1 LKLKYP
7 PLDAAVLVAPV
18 DPTDHHPVPGGI
30 PVKYAVASRLALL
43 SILIMIMTAAVAFAA
58 PATITLPAD
67 PPATRTVELVE
78 QWRIGGEDDEE
89 ILLGVIFDALVGA
102 DGNVYL
108 IDRQL
113 SQVLVIS
120 PEGELVTTLGR
131 QGEGPGELNQPH
143 GLFLLE
149 DGKIG
154 VIQGFPG
161 KVTVIN
167 PDNTPG
173 GEIHIGGAPEEGGF
187 NFVREL
193 NRCGD
198 NLVGVRGRATF
209 DMESG
214 KSIATNTLSVMDME
228 GNDTA
233 VIVEHTQEND
243 LQRRV
248 FDEKA
253 QFSEMEEWAI
263 GPDGVLYTTPV
274 RDEYVINARGLDGE
288 MVRTMNREFKP
299 RHRNDEDKQELTDGM
314 VIVMNGV
321 RQEIESKALD
331 NDPAIMGL
339 FVTDDGRLF
348 VRTCFDQE
356 DLLDVG
362 TAGRFDV
369 ISGAGEFVE
378 QLTLTV
384 PDFDGEN
391 DRLVFMDGVNFLVI
405 RSFDQ
410 AQQAMLAG
418 FGDDEEEDG
427 DLDDAEP
434 LEVVFYRMP

>member
-1 LKLKYP
+1 
-7 PLDAAVLVAPV
+7 VNHVTV
-18 DPTDHHPVPGGI
+18 G
-30 PVKYAVASRLALL
+30 RMALISL
-43 SILIMIMTAAVAFAA
+43 LIMTAAVAFAE
-58 PATITLPAD
+58 PVSITLPTD

-89 ILLGVIFDALVGA
+89 ILLGVIFDAVVGT

-120 PEGELVTTLGR
+120 PEGELVATLGR

-143 GLFLLE
+143 GMLLLD

-167 PDNTPG
+167 PDDTPG

-193 NRCGD
+193 ARCGD

-214 KSIATNTLSVMDME
+214 KSIATNTLAVMDME

-233 VIVEHTQEND
+233 VIVEHTQKND

-253 QFSEMEEWAI
+253 QFSELDEWAV
-263 GPDGVLYTTPV
+263 GPDGLLYTTPV
-274 RDEYVINARGLDGE
+274 RDAYTINARGLDGE
-288 MVRTMNREFKP
+288 LVRTMTREFKP
-299 RHRNDEDKQELTDGM
+299 RHRDDEDKRELTDGM
-314 VIVMNGV
+314 IIVMNGV

-331 NDPAIMGL
+331 HDPAIMDL
-339 FVTDDGRLF
+339 FVADDGRLF
-348 VRTCFDQE
+348 VRTCFDQ
-356 DLLDVG
+356 DNLLEIG

-378 QLTLTV
+378 QLTLAV
-384 PDFDGEN
+384 PDFDGDK

-405 RSFDQ
+405 RNFDQ
-410 AQQAMLAG
+410 AQKAMMAG
-418 FGDDEEEDG
+418 FGDDDEDE
-427 DLDDAEP
+427 DLEDTEP

>member
-1 LKLKYP
+1 MNH
-7 PLDAAVLVAPV
+7 VTV
-18 DPTDHHPVPGGI
+18 G
-30 PVKYAVASRLALL
+30 RLALISVL
-43 SILIMIMTAAVAFAA
+43 IMTAAVALAA
-58 PATITLPAD
+58 PAAVTLPAD

-78 QWRIGGEDDEE
+78 QWRIGGEDDED
-89 ILLGVIFDALVGA
+89 ILLGVIFDAVVGA

-143 GLFLLE
+143 GLLLLDDE
-149 DGKIG
+149 KIG

-167 PDNTPG
+167 SDDTPG
-173 GEIHIGGAPEEGGF
+173 GEIHIGGPPEEGGF

-193 NRCGD
+193 DRCGD
-198 NLVGVRGRATF
+198 HLVGQRGRATF
-209 DMESG
+209 DMETG
-214 KSIATNTLSVMDME
+214 KSISTNTLAVMDME

-253 QFSEMEEWAI
+253 QFSELDEWAI
-263 GPDGVLYTTPV
+263 GPDGILYTAPV
-274 RDEYVINARGLDGE
+274 RDAYTINVRSLDGE
-288 MVRTMNREFKP
+288 MVRTMTREFKP
-299 RHRNDEDKQELTDGM
+299 RHRNEEDKQELTSGM
-314 VIVMNGV
+314 VIIMNGV

-339 FVTDDGRLF
+339 DVADDGRLF
-348 VRTCFDQE
+348 VQTCFDQ
-356 DLLDVG
+356 DKLLEIG

-369 ISGAGEFVE
+369 ISPAGEFVE
-378 QLTLTV
+378 QLTLSV
-384 PDFDGEN
+384 PDFDGDK
-391 DRLVFMDGVNFLVI
+391 DRLVFLDGVNFLVI

-410 AQQAMLAG
+410 AQQAMMAG
-418 FGDDEEEDG
+418 FGDDEEEDD
-427 DLDDAEP
+427 DLGDAEP
-434 LEVVFYRMP
+434 LEVVYYRMP

>member
-1 LKLKYP
+1 
-7 PLDAAVLVAPV
+7 
-18 DPTDHHPVPGGI
+18 
-30 PVKYAVASRLALL
+30 
-43 SILIMIMTAAVAFAA
+43 MIMTAAFAFAA

-67 PPATRTVELVE
+67 PPSSRTVELVE

-89 ILLGVIFDALVGA
+89 ILLGMIFDAVVGP
-102 DGNVYL
+102 DDNVYL

-143 GLFLLE
+143 GLLLLD

-154 VIQGFPG
+154 VVQGFPG

-167 PDNTPG
+167 PDDTPG
-173 GEIHIGGAPEEGGF
+173 GEIHIGEAPEDGGF
-187 NFVREL
+187 NLVQEL
-193 NRCGD
+193 TKCGS
-198 NLVGVRGRATF
+198 NLVGVRSRATF

-214 KSIATNTLSVMDME
+214 KSIATNILAVMDME

-233 VIVEHTQEND
+233 IIVEHTQEND
-243 LQRRV
+243 LHRRV

-253 QFSEMEEWAI
+253 LFSEMDEWAI
-263 GPDGVLYTTPV
+263 GPDGILYTTPV

-288 MVRTMNREFKP
+288 MMRTMTREFKP
-299 RHRNDEDKQELTDGM
+299 RHRDEEDKPEPAGGM
-314 VIVMNGV
+314 VIIVSGSQ
-321 RQEIESKALD
+321 QEMESKFLD

-339 FVTDDGRLF
+339 HVTDDGRLF
-348 VRTCFDQE
+348 VRTCFDQ
-356 DLLDVG
+356 DKLLGIG

-369 ISGAGEFVE
+369 ISPDGKFIE
-378 QLTLTV
+378 QMTLSV
-384 PDFDGEN
+384 PDFDGEK
-391 DRLVFMDGVNFLVI
+391 DRLVFMDGTNFLVI
-405 RSFDQ
+405 RSFEQ
-410 AQQAMLAG
+410 AQQAMMAG
-418 FGDDEEEDG
+418 FGSEEEKDE

-434 LEVVFYRMP
+434 LEVVLYRMP

>member
-1 LKLKYP
+1 MNH
-7 PLDAAVLVAPV
+7 VTV
-18 DPTDHHPVPGGI
+18 G
-30 PVKYAVASRLALL
+30 RMALISL
-43 SILIMIMTAAVAFAA
+43 FILTAAVAFAA

-67 PPATRTVELVE
+67 PPSTRTVELVE

-89 ILLGVIFDALVGA
+89 ILLGVIFDAVVGPE
-102 DGNVYL
+102 GNAYL

-131 QGEGPGELNQPH
+131 EGEGPGELNQPH
-143 GLFLLE
+143 GLLLLD

-167 PDNTPG
+167 PDDTPG
-173 GEIHIGGAPEEGGF
+173 GEIHIGGPPEDGGF

-193 NRCGD
+193 TRCGD
-198 NLVGVRGRATF
+198 TLVGVRGRATF

-214 KSIATNTLSVMDME
+214 KSVSTGTLAIMDME

-233 VIVEHTQEND
+233 VIVEHTEEND

-253 QFSEMEEWAI
+253 QFSEMAEWSI
-263 GPDGVLYTTPV
+263 GPDGILYTTPV

-288 MVRTMNREFKP
+288 MVRTMNREFKS
-299 RHRNDEDKQELTDGM
+299 RHRDEEDKKELTDGM
-314 VIVMNGV
+314 VIIMNGV

-339 FVTDDGRLF
+339 YVADDGRLF
-348 VRTCFDQE
+348 VRTCFDQ
-356 DLLDVG
+356 DKLLETG

-369 ISGAGEFVE
+369 ISPDGEFIE
-378 QLTLTV
+378 QMTLSV
-384 PDFDGEN
+384 PDFDGDK

-410 AQQAMLAG
+410 AQQAMMAG